1 MTVRVRFAP
10 SPTGELHIGGVRTAL
25 FNWLFA
31 RNQGGK
37 MILRIDDTDLQR
49 SKEKYLQ
56 SILDSMEWLGLDWDE
71 GPRKGGQFGPYHQ
84 IQRLD
89 LYQHEVNKLL
99 EGGNAYHCFCTPEEL
114 ARQKKQ
120 DAQRGLPP
128 RYRGTCRYLTEKEV
142 EERKKDGQSF
152 VIRLKVPQEGET
164 VVEDLVRNRVTFE
177 NKIFDDFIIVKSDG
191 IPTYNLASTLDDAR
205 MEITHVIRAEEH
217 LSNTPRQVIICK
229 ILGLDTPIYAHV
241 PMILAP
247 DHSKLSKRHGATSVQ
262 EYRDMGILPDALINY
277 LALLGWSP
285 GGDKEIMPLEEMISL
300 FSLDKVSKNAS
311 IYDLKKL
318 TWLNS
323 HYLRTKEKAV
333 AGKMAVPF
341 LKEKGIV
348 SEVGSEDEQRYLDE
362 VVDLVREKVKT
373 LQEVADAAIYFFR
386 EDFPYDEAD
395 VAKHFSRE
403 DIVPVLEKIAG
414 VLGEVEPFQKE
425 TIKAAL
431 KTLGSSLKLKL
442 SKINLPIR
450 LAITG
455 RTMGPDLLDVMALL
469 GRDRVVERVKRA
481 KQFCL
486 DGKNEELI

>member
-37 MILRIDDTDLQR
+37 MILRIDDTDQQR
-49 SKEKYLQ
+49 SSEKFLQ
-56 SILDSMEWLGLDWDE
+56 TILDSMEWLGLDWDE
-71 GPRKGGQFGPYHQ
+71 GPRRGGQFGPYFQ
-84 IQRLD
+84 TQRLA
-89 LYQHEVNKLL
+89 LYQQEVNKLL
-99 EGGNAYHCFCTPEEL
+99 DRGSAYHCFCSPEEL
-114 ARQKKQ
+114 AKQKKLN
-120 DAQRGLPP
+120 AQRGLPP
-128 RYRGTCRYLTEKEV
+128 RYSGTCRNLSAEEV
-142 EERKKDGQSF
+142 EEKKRAGQSF
-152 VIRLKVPQEGET
+152 VIRLKVPEEGET
-164 VVEDLVRNRVTFE
+164 VVDDLIRDKVTFE

-191 IPTYNLASTLDDAR
+191 FPTYNFASTLDDAR

-217 LSNTPRQVIICK
+217 LSNTPRQQIICHQ
-229 ILGLDTPIYAHV
+229 LGFSTPIYAHV

-323 HYLRTKEKAV
+323 HYLRTKEKAL
-333 AGKMAVPF
+333 AAKMAVPF
-341 LKEKGIV
+341 LQEKKIISGV
-348 SEVGSEDEQRYLDE
+348 KTDDEQKYLEE

-373 LQEVADAAIYFFR
+373 LQEVADAAIYFFS

-395 VAKHFSRE
+395 VAKHFGRE
-403 DIVPVLEKIAG
+403 DIVPVL
-414 VLGEVEPFQKE
+414 GEIINTLSGVEPFQKE
-425 TIKAAL
+425 TIKPKL
-431 KTLGSSLKLKL
+431 KTLSGSLNLPL
-442 SKINLPIR
+442 SKINIPIR

-455 RTMGPDLLDVMALL
+455 RTMGPDLLDIMVLL
-469 GRDRVVERVKRA
+469 GKEKVIKRLNKA
-481 KQFCL
+481 KQFCQ
-486 DGKNEELI
+486 NV